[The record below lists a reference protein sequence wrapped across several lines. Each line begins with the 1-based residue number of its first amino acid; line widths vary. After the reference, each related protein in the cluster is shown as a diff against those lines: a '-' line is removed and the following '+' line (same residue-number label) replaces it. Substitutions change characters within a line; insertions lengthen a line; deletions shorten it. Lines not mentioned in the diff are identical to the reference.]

1 MTLLA
6 FSYNVLAGLELIRG
20 GPVPEEE
27 ERAYL
32 HLWRWVGRL
41 LGLRDELNPCRAGMP
56 LAKATLESIVLHLL
70 HPDALSVRVAHHLL
84 RAPRSSDAAFE
95 RSASMTRL
103 LVGDELGD
111 ALELPWSLP
120 GRRRARWALLRRCGT
135 QAPVL
140 FRQALERTRTP
151 SAMSTVLVPVY
162 SRDEHKCCVRGAGP
176 PRVARLRRSL
186 LLDPLRRP
194 ALLAPPLADARR
206 PAGRGRRDLRRPAT
220 GAAVRVA
227 LRRRRRQ
234 QQREP
239 LYLCLGRR
247 GEPGAA
253 RVQHR
258 AGVGAVVACETR
270 IRVCPSLS
278 CVCLCQAC
286 VPLGFRGGLGG
297 LVGVRAAAPAV
308 VRVRHA
314 QR

>member
-1 MTLLA
+1 MLLA

-120 GRRRARWALLRRCGT
+120 GRRRARGATKCQLATARGRRHRPEGIRYRHDPAARHTRQSGGLGNQPGEYLRAFAQIT
-135 QAPVL
+135 LAQSL
-140 FRQALERTRTP
+140 FMIRTTP
-151 SAMSTVLVPVY
+151 SA
-162 SRDEHKCCVRGAGP
+162 
-176 PRVARLRRSL
+176 
-186 LLDPLRRP
+186 
-194 ALLAPPLADARR
+194 
-206 PAGRGRRDLRRPAT
+206 
-220 GAAVRVA
+220 
-227 LRRRRRQ
+227 
-234 QQREP
+234 
-239 LYLCLGRR
+239 
-247 GEPGAA
+247 
-253 RVQHR
+253 
-258 AGVGAVVACETR
+258 
-270 IRVCPSLS
+270 
-278 CVCLCQAC
+278 
-286 VPLGFRGGLGG
+286 
-297 LVGVRAAAPAV
+297 APA
-308 VRVRHA
+308 
-314 QR
+314 